1 MTRWGITCF
10 CISLISAI
18 IGFGNLDIAATHT
31 STAKCALLLF
41 STLFFIAVIRGRV
54 KR

>member
-10 CISLISAI
+10 FISLIAAK
-18 IGFGNLDIAATHT
+18 IGFGNISATHAGT
-31 STAKCALLLF
+31 GKCVFLVF
-41 STLFFIAVIRGRV
+41 STLFFIALIRGRV